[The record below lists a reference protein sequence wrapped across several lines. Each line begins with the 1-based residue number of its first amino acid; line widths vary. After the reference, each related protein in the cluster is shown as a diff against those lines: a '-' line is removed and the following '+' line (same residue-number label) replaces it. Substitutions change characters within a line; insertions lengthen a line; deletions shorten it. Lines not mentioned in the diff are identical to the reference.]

1 MPSSANKE
9 NHRSGLDRQRKLT
22 SKLRQTREAQRSAR
36 LDQAARKQRKA
47 RRKVLKARQAE
58 DALTVE
64 HPDDSD
70 EVRQLRASLARARGE
85 RDAAEAAG
93 SASRPTRSL
102 PTIPRPRQLSQ
113 LTIRELRRILG
124 MDGSA
129 ADAKWNDLRKKT
141 RRFMDAGLLR
151 LDLGWKDQNPR
162 QLLKLYDAIEDVFE
176 PLKRCSNHWATEF
189 IVHDSFSS
197 QKAYENCK
205 DKEGTYRYRTR
216 QNRRERPSW
225 DHDDN
230 DDDDDD
236 TNPGRGL
243 GPLASS
249 QSNSQEPSPE
259 PPQSPEAP
267 EGDDDNSGF
276 VQSDPGRF
284 GTAQMFTT
292 RSVRSLR
299 AHTWYLL
306 L

>member
-9 NHRSGLDRQRKLT
+9 NHRSGSTRQRKLT
-22 SKLRQTREAQRSAR
+22 SKLRQTREAQRSAQ

-70 EVRQLRASLARARGE
+70 E
-85 RDAAEAAG
+85 
-93 SASRPTRSL
+93 
-102 PTIPRPRQLSQ
+102 

-124 MDGSA
+124 MDGA
-129 ADAKWNDLRKKT
+129 TADAKWNDLRKQT

-162 QLLKLYDAIEDVFE
+162 QLLKVYDAASQFCILSHRYRYLIRRQIEDIFE

-216 QNRRERPSW
+216 QNRRDRPSW
-225 DHDDN
+225 DNN

-236 TNPGRGL
+236 DTTNHGRGL
-243 GPLASS
+243 GPLVSS
-249 QSNSQEPSPE
+249 QSSSREPSPQ
-259 PPQSPEAP
+259 PPQSPEVP
-267 EGDDDNSGF
+267 EDDDG
-276 VQSDPGRF
+276 
-284 GTAQMFTT
+284 
-292 RSVRSLR
+292 
-299 AHTWYLL
+299 
-306 L
+306 

>member
-1 MPSSANKE
+1 MSSSANKE
-9 NHRSGLDRQRKLT
+9 NHRSGSNCQRKLT
-22 SKLRQTREAQRSAR
+22 SKLRQTREAQRSAQ
-36 LDQAARKQRKA
+36 LDQAAQKQRKA

-64 HPDDSD
+64 RPDDSD

-102 PTIPRPRQLSQ
+102 PTISRPRQLSQ
-113 LTIRELRRILG
+113 LTIRELRRVLG

-129 ADAKWNDLRKKT
+129 ADAKWNDLRKQT

-162 QLLKLYDAIEDVFE
+162 QLLKVYDAASQFYIEDVFE

-189 IVHDSFSS
+189 LVHDSFSS

-216 QNRRERPSW
+216 QNRRDRPSW
-225 DHDDN
+225 DDDDN
-230 DDDDDD
+230 DDDED
-236 TNPGRGL
+236 TNTGRGL
-243 GPLASS
+243 V
-249 QSNSQEPSPE
+249 QSNSREPSPQ
-259 PPQSPEAP
+259 PPQSPAGSE
-267 EGDDDNSGF
+267 DNDDNDGLEPLS
-276 VQSDPGRF
+276 S
-284 GTAQMFTT
+284 
-292 RSVRSLR
+292 
-299 AHTWYLL
+299 
-306 L
+306 